1 MENFNQKE
9 ELIKESIKE
18 IENLDFIGNQD
29 KVDIILTYKKFK
41 PSSKIEL
48 FFKPGYK
55 SYSEQ
60 DFKANIGK
68 AERIFKN
75 LSLPYDMEISKESDL
90 HVAIFYIGRDN
101 ECLDK
106 IKKAFAEKGNGN
118 NNKDLIIGKELGYP
132 TTAIEGYRSKKIKKS
147 DSLPEEVRNSGYI
160 KFLNFQLSE
169 DHWEEE
175 LKTVKERADALRGIS
190 PDLYQKI
197 IAVDKK

>member
-1 MENFNQKE
+1 MENFNQKK

-29 KVDIILTYKKFK
+29 KVDIILTYKNLSRPVKL
-41 PSSKIEL
+41 SY

-106 IKKAFAEKGNGN
+106 IKKPLQK
-118 NNKDLIIGKELGYP
+118 KV
-132 TTAIEGYRSKKIKKS
+132 TAITIK
-147 DSLPEEVRNSGYI
+147 
-160 KFLNFQLSE
+160 
-169 DHWEEE
+169 
-175 LKTVKERADALRGIS
+175 T
-190 PDLYQKI
+190 
-197 IAVDKK
+197 